1 MATKAKRNV
10 ITDSFIIVA
19 SKGAKNPFTGEVQ
32 VKHANAVLKCNGKT
46 VEAAKKAGA
55 DSWTIRELVKRKVIA
70 VKPPKAET
78 AAKKAA

>member
-19 SKGAKNPFTGEVQ
+19 AKGAKIPFTGEVQ
-32 VKHANAVLKCNGKT
+32 VKNATAVLKCNGKT

-55 DSWTIRELVKRKVIA
+55 DSWTIRELVKRKVIT
-70 VKPPKAET
+70 VKAPKAET